1 MRSLGSA
8 AALPLLAGLLSA
20 CQTGG
25 PGPGG
30 VTVKSSDSALPAM
43 ERIAVSASNCWFKSG
58 DRGFRAYR
66 LAPELNSFSGRPRI
80 LIVPA
85 NRPQDRPLAV
95 VEGQGSPATI
105 SAYGPLM
112 SDPVGNRIAADVRRW
127 SGGAKSCSS

>member
-1 MRSLGSA
+1 MRSSRSA
-8 AALPLLAGLLSA
+8 AAMPVLAGLLAA
-20 CQTGG
+20 CQTSG
-25 PGPGG
+25 PGDL
-30 VTVKSSDSALPAM
+30 TVKSSDPALPAM
-43 ERIAVSASNCWFKSG
+43 ERIAVAASTCWFKSG
-58 DRGFRAYR
+58 DRGFRGYR

-127 SGGAKSCSS
+127 SGGNKSCTS